1 MNLQSQLTALQE
13 QTRGLTAVEGAKL
26 RCRLAKQLEKVGEY
40 EAACEALSEFW
51 PERHEPPKLEGL
63 DEATKAEVLLRVGA
77 LAGWL
82 GSAHQ
87 AEGSQET
94 AKNLITQS
102 IEIFE
107 QLGESVR
114 LAEAHKDLA
123 ICYFREGSFDEAGI
137 HLSDALTWLKDENS
151 DLRAVILIWSGLVE
165 GEAGRLHEALRLY
178 NEAAP
183 LVERSE
189 DHALKGSFHIEFG
202 LVFRRLAAPENREDY
217 LDKALIEYAAASFH
231 FEEAGNERALAR
243 VENNLG
249 FLFFTIGRYKDAHQ
263 HLDRAR
269 HLFLELKDAGTVA
282 QVDDT
287 RARTLLA
294 EGRIVEGERFA
305 RQAVRTLEK
314 GGEQA
319 LLAEALTTHGTAL
332 ARLGNYSRSKAV
344 LERAIEV
351 AETAGDL
358 EGSGRAKLSIIEELG
373 EQTSARELAAIYESA
388 VDLLE
393 RSQDPSAK
401 KRLITCARA
410 VIDALTAA
418 EDYQDSAAK
427 EQSWDGF
434 SFKQEV
440 VRIERALIER
450 ALRDAGGSVTKAAR
464 LLGFRHHQSLIALI
478 NTRHQNLLNTR
489 SAIRKRRRH
498 IFSKPK
504 RTRTKV
510 VKPGAVRAAL
520 QISILHVEDNK
531 VVARLIQ
538 DTLGAEGM
546 HVDSCISGATA
557 LEILKSDAPY
567 DAIIVDNDL
576 PGLSGLELVLRVQS
590 MAHRYNTPII
600 MLSGN
605 NCEKEAW
612 RAGVKAFLRK
622 PEGVDQV
629 APTITRLLEERKER
643 GD

>member
-1 MNLQSQLTALQE
+1 MNLQSQLIALRE
-13 QTRGLTAVEGAKL
+13 QGRGLNVAERAKL
-26 RCRLAKQLEKVGEY
+26 SCRLAKQLEKAGEY
-40 EAACEALSEFW
+40 EAACEAMSEFW
-51 PERHEPPKLEGL
+51 PERNESPKLEGL
-63 DEATKAEVLLRVGA
+63 DEPTQAEVLFRIGA

-82 GSAHQ
+82 GSANQ
-87 AEGSQET
+87 TEGSQET
-94 AKNLITQS
+94 AKNLITRS
-102 IEIFE
+102 AEIFE
-107 QLGESVR
+107 RLGRSKE
-114 LAEAHKDLA
+114 LAEARGELGL
-123 ICYFREGSFDEAGI
+123 CYWREGSYDEARITLTSALGCLGDEANELRATLLIRAGI
-137 HLSDALTWLKDENS
+137 VEVEAQRLNDALRFYS
-151 DLRAVILIWSGLVE
+151 Q
-165 GEAGRLHEALRLY
+165 
-178 NEAAP
+178 AATFLEP
-183 LVERSE
+183 SE
-189 DHALKGSFHIEFG
+189 DHALKGSFHNGFALLFKKLSVG
-202 LVFRRLAAPENREDY
+202 
-217 LDKALIEYAAASFH
+217 DKDFVDRALIEYTAASFH
-231 FEEAGNERALAR
+231 FEQAGNIRYQAS

-249 FLFFTIGRYKDAHQ
+249 SLLLTVGKFADAHE
-263 HLDRAR
+263 HLGRAGR
-269 HLFLELKDAGTVA
+269 LFIEIGDEVHLA
-282 QVDDT
+282 QVNDT

-294 EGRIVEGERFA
+294 EGRTVEAERFA
-305 RQAVRTLEK
+305 RQAVKTLEK

-332 ARLGNYSRSKAV
+332 ARLGNYSKSRAL

-373 EQTSARELAAIYESA
+373 EQTSARELASIYETA

-393 RSQDPSAK
+393 KSQDPSAK

-418 EDYQDSAAK
+418 EDDKDSAAK
-427 EQSWDGF
+427 EQSWEGF
-434 SFKQEV
+434 SFKEEV

-464 LLGFRHHQSLIALI
+464 LLGFKHHQSLIALI

-576 PGLSGLELVLRVQS
+576 PGLNGLELVLRTKS
-590 MAHRYNTPII
+590 MAHRRHTPII
-600 MLSGN
+600 MLSGD

-622 PEGVDQV
+622 PEAVDQLSS
-629 APTITRLLEERKER
+629 TIARLLEEKRRRK
-643 GD
+643 D